1 MPIFQKTAPTKHC
14 GTTAVISQSAAGKHN
29 RKSSWQMT
37 GREHLDQDGIWIKM
51 IVTNESSKLRLELH
65 CSTDHLRSES
75 LAKWINSEE
84 FIQERFQTKHV
95 LASQQQR

>member
-37 GREHLDQDGIWIKM
+37 GREHLDQDDSH
-51 IVTNESSKLRLELH
+51 E
-65 CSTDHLRSES
+65 
-75 LAKWINSEE
+75 
-84 FIQERFQTKHV
+84 
-95 LASQQQR
+95 